1 MRGKFIT
8 FEGSEGCGKSTQS
21 RMLSRYLKGRG
32 CKVVYIRE
40 PGGTKISEKIREI
53 LLNPKNKKISTN
65 CEMLLYMAARVQIV
79 EEVIRPAL
87 LDGKIVICD
96 RFLDSTVVYQGFGL
110 GIDIQLIK
118 KVGIFATGG
127 LKPHLTILLDLPVR
141 DGLKKRGSSK
151 DRIERR
157 PYSYHLRVRKGYLK
171 LAAQETNRIKVIKVE
186 NNKNKTQNKIREA
199 VEKYVF

>member
-1 MRGKFIT
+1 
-8 FEGSEGCGKSTQS
+8 
-21 RMLSRYLKGRG
+21 
-32 CKVVYIRE
+32 
-40 PGGTKISEKIREI
+40 
-53 LLNPKNKKISTN
+53 
-65 CEMLLYMAARVQIV
+65 
-79 EEVIRPAL
+79 
-87 LDGKIVICD
+87 
-96 RFLDSTVVYQGFGL
+96 
-110 GIDIQLIK
+110 
-118 KVGIFATGG
+118 VGIFATGG
-127 LKPHLTILLDLPVR
+127 LKPDLTILLDLPVR

>member
-53 LLNPKNKKISTN
+53 LLNPKNKKISAN

-118 KVGIFATGG
+118 KMGIFATGG

-186 NNKNKTQNKIREA
+186 NNKNKTQNKIRET